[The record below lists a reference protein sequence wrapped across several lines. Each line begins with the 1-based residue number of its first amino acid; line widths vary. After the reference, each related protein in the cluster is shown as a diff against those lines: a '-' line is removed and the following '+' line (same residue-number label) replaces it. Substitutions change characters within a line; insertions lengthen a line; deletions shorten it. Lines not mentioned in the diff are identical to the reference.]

1 MGHPQEG
8 ERFGRIMGSWA
19 HRRLRN
25 RSPSGA
31 TPVDGRGWG
40 PPTGWGL
47 NANGRPTADC
57 PSDPIRR
64 SEDMRAESGRILAL
78 EVDVTTMSSSERVLN
93 LRGRPVTL
101 RVVGLRV
108 EGINA
113 CGVHLFGSPS
123 GAGHLDLGLNQSSA
137 RGKRR
142 RFADAPDGTPSK
154 LSGRRSG
161 LARESSIGPGRVGPV
176 VVPLGNSPPIP

>member
-1 MGHPQEG
+1 MDTESAARLGELAGGGSDEG
-8 ERFGRIMGSWA
+8 VSVTTIEAVR
-19 HRRLRN
+19 
-25 RSPSGA
+25 
-31 TPVDGRGWG
+31 
-40 PPTGWGL
+40 
-47 NANGRPTADC
+47 
-57 PSDPIRR
+57 
-64 SEDMRAESGRILAL
+64 ELAL
-78 EVDVTTMSSSERVLN
+78 
-93 LRGRPVTL
+93 TL
-101 RVVGLRV
+101 PRSYEALVGV
-108 EGINA
+108 